1 MIKMT
6 SYNGYI
12 LRKRNERYMVY
23 LPNFSGPKATLEIVG
38 QARTRKV
45 AKSIVDSNIKAR
57 FNDIWI
63 AKLNAE

>member
-12 LRKRNERYMVY
+12 LRKRSGRYMVY
-23 LPNFSGPKATLEIVG
+23 LPNFRGPIATLEIVG

-45 AKSIVDSNIKAR
+45 AKNIVDGDLKVR
-57 FNDIWI
+57 LNDAWI
-63 AKLNAE
+63 AKLNAG